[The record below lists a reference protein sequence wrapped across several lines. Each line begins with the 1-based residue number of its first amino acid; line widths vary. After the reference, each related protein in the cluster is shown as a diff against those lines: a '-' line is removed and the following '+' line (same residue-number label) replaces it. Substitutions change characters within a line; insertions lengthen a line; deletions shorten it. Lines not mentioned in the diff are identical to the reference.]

1 MALGACSAQGA
12 PAAKGSSFRAD
23 AARVLARDEA
33 FIGGPVAVPAGKSFN
48 LVLDNRDGEPHNVTI
63 LGGATGSAARF
74 VGEVFSGPEARMYT
88 VQALEAG
95 SDPVP
100 FDVHPGMTRAIVPG
114 WPPAR
119 TPAPDSCFS
128 IR

>member
-1 MALGACSAQGA
+1 VTRTRTWLAVSLVAVMALGACSAQGA
-12 PAAKGSSFRAD
+12 PAAKGSSFPPD

-95 SDPVP
+95 SYQ
-100 FDVHPGMTRAIVPG
+100 FRCDVHQDMTGTIVAG
-114 WPPAR
+114 
-119 TPAPDSCFS
+119 
-128 IR
+128 